1 MCLKNLISRSV
12 KAAFNETLFCDL
24 SLTRRIVFTGKQEAA
39 EATLEAL
46 KVVPEPL
53 GKWAS
58 ILLEVCAYAGEMLSF
73 HSSCSDVTDAK
84 SAALSSLRLSK
95 WMISISFSSFQFHF
109 TLLCLFI
116 FFLQRKAP

>member
-1 MCLKNLISRSV
+1 MK
-12 KAAFNETLFCDL
+12 LFCDL

-73 HSSCSDVTDAK
+73 HSSCSDDT
-84 SAALSSLRLSK
+84 
-95 WMISISFSSFQFHF
+95 
-109 TLLCLFI
+109 
-116 FFLQRKAP
+116 